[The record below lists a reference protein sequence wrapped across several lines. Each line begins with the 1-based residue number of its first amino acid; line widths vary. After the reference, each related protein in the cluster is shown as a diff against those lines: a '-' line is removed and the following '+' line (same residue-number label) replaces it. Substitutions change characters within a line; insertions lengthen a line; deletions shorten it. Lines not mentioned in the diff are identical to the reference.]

1 MSSDLV
7 TIDINNGI
15 ADVRLNR
22 EEKYNALSQDMFNA
36 IIDAGQSLANA
47 DDVSA
52 VVLSGN
58 GRGFCAGLDM
68 ASFAS
73 MSDGSRQSQ
82 SGTASLL
89 KKDERP
95 ENRAQ
100 RPALVW
106 KQLPMPVIAS
116 LHGVVF
122 GGGCQIA
129 LGADI
134 RIAAP
139 DMKMSIM
146 EIKWGLVPD
155 MSITQTLRDLMP
167 MDVAKELTFTG
178 RILNGEQ
185 AKDVGLVTRV
195 ADDPFAA
202 AMELAEEI
210 AGKSP
215 DAVRAGKTL
224 YEQAWHAD
232 ARTGLEL
239 EASLQAGLIGSTNQ
253 IEAVKANFEKRP
265 PSFAPASPV
274 YEPS

>member
-7 TIDINNGI
+7 TIDIQNGI

-22 EEKYNALSQDMFNA
+22 EEKYNALSQDMFDA
-36 IIDAGQSLANA
+36 IIEAGQALASA

-68 ASFAS
+68 TSFAS
-73 MSDGSRQSQ
+73 MSDGPRKPKSD
-82 SGTASLL
+82 TDSLL
-89 KKDERP
+89 AKDERP

-100 RPALVW
+100 RPAMVW
-106 KQLPMPVIAS
+106 KQLPMPVISS

-129 LGADI
+129 LGTDI

-139 DMKMSIM
+139 DIKMSIM

-155 MSITQTLRDLMP
+155 MSITQTLRDIMP

-185 AKDVGLVTRV
+185 AKEVGLVTRV
-195 ADDPFAA
+195 ANDPLAA

-210 AGKSP
+210 AGKNP
-215 DAVRAGKTL
+215 DAVRAGKAL

-239 EASLQAGLIGSTNQ
+239 EAALQAQLIGTANQ
-253 IEAVKANFEKRP
+253 IEAVKANFEKR
-265 PSFAPASPV
+265 APAFQPATRT
-274 YEPS
+274 EQG

>member
-7 TIDINNGI
+7 TIDIQNGI

-22 EEKYNALSQDMFNA
+22 EEKYNALSQDMFDA
-36 IIDAGQSLANA
+36 IIEAGQSLASA

-73 MSDGSRQSQ
+73 MSDGPRKPKSD
-82 SGTASLL
+82 TDSLL
-89 KKDERP
+89 AKDERP

-106 KQLPMPVIAS
+106 KQLPMPVISS

-129 LGADI
+129 LGTDI

-139 DMKMSIM
+139 DIKMSIM

-155 MSITQTLRDLMP
+155 MSITQTLRDIMP

-185 AKDVGLVTRV
+185 AKEVGLVTRV
-195 ADDPFAA
+195 ANDPLAA

-210 AGKSP
+210 AGKNP
-215 DAVRAGKTL
+215 DAVRAGKAL

-239 EASLQAGLIGSTNQ
+239 EATLQAQLIGTANQ
-253 IEAVKANFEKRP
+253 IEAVKANFEKR
-265 PSFAPASPV
+265 APAFQPATRT
-274 YEPS
+274 EQG

>member
-7 TIDINNGI
+7 TIDIQNGI

-22 EEKYNALSQDMFNA
+22 EQKYNALSQDMFDA
-36 IIDAGQSLANA
+36 IIEAGQALASA

-73 MSDGSRQSQ
+73 MSDGPRKPKSD
-82 SGTASLL
+82 TDSLL
-89 KKDERP
+89 AKDERP

-100 RPALVW
+100 RPAMVW
-106 KQLPMPVIAS
+106 KQLPMPVISS

-129 LGADI
+129 LGTDI

-139 DMKMSIM
+139 DIKMSIM

-155 MSITQTLRDLMP
+155 MSITQTLRDIMP

-185 AKDVGLVTRV
+185 AKEVGLVTRV
-195 ADDPFAA
+195 ANDPLAA

-210 AGKSP
+210 AGKNP
-215 DAVRAGKTL
+215 DAVRAGKAL

-239 EASLQAGLIGSTNQ
+239 EAALQAQLIGTANQ
-253 IEAVKANFEKRP
+253 IEAVKANFEKR
-265 PSFAPASPV
+265 APAFQPATRTAQG
-274 YEPS
+274 

>member
-22 EEKYNALSQDMFNA
+22 EEKYNALSQDMFDA

-106 KQLPMPVIAS
+106 KQRRLLSEISFTSMSKQRLHSPMLLAVSDECGYRFWKSCLQSSPS
-116 LHGVVF
+116 SP
-122 GGGCQIA
+122 
-129 LGADI
+129 
-134 RIAAP
+134 R
-139 DMKMSIM
+139 
-146 EIKWGLVPD
+146 
-155 MSITQTLRDLMP
+155 R
-167 MDVAKELTFTG
+167 
-178 RILNGEQ
+178 
-185 AKDVGLVTRV
+185 TR
-195 ADDPFAA
+195 
-202 AMELAEEI
+202 
-210 AGKSP
+210 
-215 DAVRAGKTL
+215 
-224 YEQAWHAD
+224 
-232 ARTGLEL
+232 
-239 EASLQAGLIGSTNQ
+239 
-253 IEAVKANFEKRP
+253 
-265 PSFAPASPV
+265 
-274 YEPS
+274 

>member
-7 TIDINNGI
+7 TIDIQNGI

-22 EEKYNALSQDMFNA
+22 EEKYNALSQDMFDA
-36 IIDAGQSLANA
+36 IIEAGQALASA

-73 MSDGSRQSQ
+73 MSDGPRKPKSD
-82 SGTASLL
+82 TDSLL
-89 KKDERP
+89 AKDERP

-100 RPALVW
+100 RPAMIW
-106 KQLPMPVIAS
+106 KQLPMPVISS

-129 LGADI
+129 LGTDI

-139 DMKMSIM
+139 DIKMSIM

-155 MSITQTLRDLMP
+155 MSITQTLRDIMP

-185 AKDVGLVTRV
+185 AKEVGLVTRV
-195 ADDPFAA
+195 ANDPLAA

-210 AGKSP
+210 AGKNP
-215 DAVRAGKTL
+215 DAVRAGKAL

-239 EASLQAGLIGSTNQ
+239 EAALQAQLIGTANQ
-253 IEAVKANFEKRP
+253 IEAVKANFEKR
-265 PSFAPASPV
+265 APAFQPATRT
-274 YEPS
+274 EQG

>member
-1 MSSDLV
+1 ME
-7 TIDINNGI
+7 G
-15 ADVRLNR
+15 
-22 EEKYNALSQDMFNA
+22 
-36 IIDAGQSLANA
+36 AN
-47 DDVSA
+47 
-52 VVLSGN
+52 
-58 GRGFCAGLDM
+58 
-68 ASFAS
+68 
-73 MSDGSRQSQ
+73 
-82 SGTASLL
+82 
-89 KKDERP
+89 
-95 ENRAQ
+95 
-100 RPALVW
+100 
-106 KQLPMPVIAS
+106 
-116 LHGVVF
+116 
-122 GGGCQIA
+122 A

-239 EASLQAGLIGSTNQ
+239 EASLQAGLIGSNNQ
-253 IEAVKANFEKRP
+253 IEAVTANFEKRP
-265 PSFAPASPV
+265 PKFSPAS
-274 YEPS
+274 SAHKNA

>member
-7 TIDINNGI
+7 TIDVNNGI

-22 EEKYNALSQDMFNA
+22 QEKYNALSQDMFDA
-36 IIDAGQSLANA
+36 IIDAGQSLASA

-73 MSDGSRQSQ
+73 MSDGPRKPKSDA
-82 SGTASLL
+82 ASLL
-89 KKDERP
+89 TKDDRP

-100 RPALVW
+100 RPAMVW

-155 MSITQTLRDLMP
+155 MSITQTLRDIMP
-167 MDVAKELTFTG
+167 IDVAKELTFTG
-178 RILNGEQ
+178 RVLNGEQ
-185 AKDVGLVTRV
+185 AKGVGLVTRV
-195 ADDPFAA
+195 ADDPYAE
-202 AMELAEEI
+202 AMALAEEI
-210 AGKSP
+210 AGKNP
-215 DAVRAGKTL
+215 DAIRAGKAL
-224 YEQAWHAD
+224 YEKAWHAD

-239 EASLQAGLIGSTNQ
+239 EAALQAELIGTANQ
-253 IEAVKANFEKRP
+253 IEAVKANFEKRAP
-265 PSFAPASPV
+265 TFQPASH
-274 YEPS
+274 SNKG

>member
-22 EEKYNALSQDMFNA
+22 EEKYNALSPEMFDA
-36 IIDAGQSLANA
+36 IIEAGQSLADA
-47 DDVSA
+47 DDVAA

-73 MSDGSRQSQ
+73 MSDGSRKAQ
-82 SGTASLL
+82 SGTQPLL
-89 KKDERP
+89 AKDDRP

-106 KQLPMPVIAS
+106 KRLPMPVIAS

-139 DMKMSIM
+139 DIKMSIM

-178 RILNGEQ
+178 RVLNGEQ
-185 AKDVGLVTRV
+185 AKEVGLVTRV
-195 ADDPFAA
+195 ADDPFAQ
-202 AMELAEEI
+202 AMALAEEI
-210 AGKSP
+210 AGKNP
-215 DAVRAGKTL
+215 DAVRAGKAL
-224 YEQAWHAD
+224 YEQSWHAD
-232 ARTGLEL
+232 ERTGLEL
-239 EASLQAGLIGSTNQ
+239 EASLQSGLIGSANQ
-253 IEAVKANFEKRP
+253 VEAVKANFEKRAP
-265 PSFAPASPV
+265 AFAPASKLTAK
-274 YEPS
+274 

>member
-7 TIDINNGI
+7 TIDIQNGI

-22 EEKYNALSQDMFNA
+22 EEKYNALSQDMFDA
-36 IIDAGQSLANA
+36 IIEAGQALASA

-73 MSDGSRQSQ
+73 MSDGPRKPKSD
-82 SGTASLL
+82 TDSLL
-89 KKDERP
+89 AKDERP

-100 RPALVW
+100 RPAMIW
-106 KQLPMPVIAS
+106 KQLPMPVISS

-129 LGADI
+129 LGTDI

-139 DMKMSIM
+139 DIKMSIM

-155 MSITQTLRDLMP
+155 MSITQTLRDIMP

-185 AKDVGLVTRV
+185 AKEVGLVTRV
-195 ADDPFAA
+195 ASDPLAA

-210 AGKSP
+210 AGKNP
-215 DAVRAGKTL
+215 DAVRAGKAL

-239 EASLQAGLIGSTNQ
+239 EAALQAQLIGTANQ
-253 IEAVKANFEKRP
+253 IEAVKANFEKR
-265 PSFAPASPV
+265 APAFQPATRT
-274 YEPS
+274 EQG